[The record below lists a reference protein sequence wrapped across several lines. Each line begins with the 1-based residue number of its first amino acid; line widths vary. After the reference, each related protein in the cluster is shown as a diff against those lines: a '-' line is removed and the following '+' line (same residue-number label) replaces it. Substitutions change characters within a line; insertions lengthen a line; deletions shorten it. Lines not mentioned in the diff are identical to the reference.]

1 MKCELTKK
9 EVCYLSSFR
18 GILIS
23 IKYSSELF
31 KTREEFLNAL
41 QIIKNKKK
49 EHEQQN

>member
-41 QIIKNKKK
+41 MEIKRNEK
-49 EHEQQN
+49 